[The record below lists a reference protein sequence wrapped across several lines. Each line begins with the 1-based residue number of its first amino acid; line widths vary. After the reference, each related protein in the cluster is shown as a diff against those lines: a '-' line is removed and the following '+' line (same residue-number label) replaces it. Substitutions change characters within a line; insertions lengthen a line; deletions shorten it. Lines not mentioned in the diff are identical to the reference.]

1 MAPFCI
7 AAANGCF
14 YGALDVTQHLPAHVA
29 DGCAE
34 GVDTIRGGKIVDCL
48 KIVLVEPPG
57 RLNAA
62 AFQQRV
68 GDADGGGRLELH
80 LHPGFII
87 IHQERT
93 VNDGTNVP
101 AVVVPVIR
109 HQFPRNIRKLLADTL
124 AADAVGLAQHFRNRL
139 HQIGTELPHLR
150 VTGIAAHSGVRH
162 IKHIVQ
168 TRVSA
173 GFVQQGDALGATP
186 DIPVHAVVPDVVIG
200 AGCGI
205 GSLGVDHK
213 LVRKGVLVQPGCGGQ
228 VVCPA
233 FPVPGQAVGCALGK
247 GEIFFGFAWHFGLLP
262 FLSIKIAGNRF
273 GAARW
278 KVY

>member
-1 MAPFCI
+1 MLSVSCAPSS
-7 AAANGCF
+7 
-14 YGALDVTQHLPAHVA
+14 LQSV
-29 DGCAE
+29 
-34 GVDTIRGGKIVDCL
+34 IV
-48 KIVLVEPPG
+48 
-57 RLNAA
+57 
-62 AFQQRV
+62 
-68 GDADGGGRLELH
+68 
-80 LHPGFII
+80 
-87 IHQERT
+87 HQLL
-93 VNDGTNVP
+93 
-101 AVVVPVIR
+101 
-109 HQFPRNIRKLLADTL
+109 RNIYELLAEPFM
-124 AADAVGLAQHFRNRL
+124 ADAVFCGQ
-139 HQIGTELPHLR
+139 HLR
-150 VTGIAAHSGVRH
+150 HRLEKVVIHFPSFRVARIAPYSGVRH